1 MNIVIADFSK
11 GKKNGKNRDFTEFYG
26 GILPPVKF
34 LVKKMVNSD
43 KALFHLGKMT
53 YGKKMVK
60 TVFFRILPFLKNS
73 VKKGGK
79 IREFIGFYLKVKN
92 NGKIPLY
99 IYLRYIYIERDI
111 YLSNNISLTI
121 HISPDPHSSKGNI
134 FLLTKTQKNFLPD
147 VFNSNLWMGVDH
159 A

>member
-34 LVKKMVNSD
+34 LVKKLVNSS

-60 TVFFRILPFLKNS
+60 TEFSRILPFMKNL

-79 IREFIGFYLKVKN
+79 IREFIGFYRKVKN

-99 IYLRYIYIERDI
+99 IYLRYIYIERYI
-111 YLSNNISLTI
+111 SLSNNISLTI

>member
-34 LVKKMVNSD
+34 LVKKSVNSG

-60 TVFFRILPFLKNS
+60 TGFSRILPFMKNL

-79 IREFIGFYLKVKN
+79 IREFIGVYLKVKN

-121 HISPDPHSSKGNI
+121 HISPYPHSSKGNI
-134 FLLTKTQKNFLPD
+134 FLLTKTQKNFLPNC
-147 VFNSNLWMGVDH
+147 FKSFLWKEAYH